1 MTTKFHSRLLKKG
14 RTLFTSHQINTW
26 VLLLQE
32 IFKVLINKDLLFYI
46 KTLNIWSLIFDEK
59 RPKSQGWYPVKKS
72 FCLLH
77 VRYRNSTVKRD
88 MKFANNIIVCL
99 CPQFSYLRI
108 MSKKNEHNKSWVNN
122 KRNAKKIRRS
132 IDTNL
137 KRRMT
142 S

>member
-14 RTLFTSHQINTW
+14 RTIFTSHQINTW

-32 IFKVLINKDLLFYI
+32 ILKIFINEDLLFCI
-46 KTLNIWSLIFDEK
+46 KTLNIRSLIFNKK
-59 RPKSQGWYPVKKS
+59 RPKPQGWYPVKKS

-108 MSKKNEHNKSWVNN
+108 MSKKNKHNKSWVNN
-122 KRNAKKIRRS
+122 ERDAKKIRRS

>member
-1 MTTKFHSRLLKKG
+1 
-14 RTLFTSHQINTW
+14 
-26 VLLLQE
+26 
-32 IFKVLINKDLLFYI
+32 
-46 KTLNIWSLIFDEK
+46 
-59 RPKSQGWYPVKKS
+59 
-72 FCLLH
+72 
-77 VRYRNSTVKRD
+77 
-88 MKFANNIIVCL
+88 MKLANNIIVCL

-122 KRNAKKIRRS
+122 ERNAKKIRRS